1 MDEGPGAQRIPDVP
15 ERAYTLFDN
24 MARRMVDAQAP
35 GLAGRLRAM
44 EAIDFDSESWKS
56 DLTESMG
63 RLYLLMQSYRNMDGL
78 PEEWKDEIRTQI
90 GYPQSKDNVLAGE
103 PVADSWLVL
112 HKQSRKVND
121 INTDIYWFYG
131 KESRLSP
138 DT

>member
-1 MDEGPGAQRIPDVP
+1 MKDLVRNGFLNVP

-90 GYPQSKDNVLAGE
+90 GYPQSKDNSL
-103 PVADSWLVL
+103 P
-112 HKQSRKVND
+112 
-121 INTDIYWFYG
+121 
-131 KESRLSP
+131 ESRWRTAGSCFTAVP
-138 DT
+138 

>member
-1 MDEGPGAQRIPDVP
+1 
-15 ERAYTLFDN
+15 
-24 MARRMVDAQAP
+24 
-35 GLAGRLRAM
+35 
-44 EAIDFDSESWKS
+44 
-56 DLTESMG
+56 
-63 RLYLLMQSYRNMDGL
+63 MDGL

-131 KESRLSP
+131 KESRLFARYLSFAVAGTFSTENWIP
-138 DT
+138 GSAYKGRYAFTTARVHAGVHCSGESVLAEENFVPACSLT